1 MFPISWNNIFRKK
14 DGGLIT
20 MDEAMSGGGGGG
32 SLPPHS
38 AADAGKVLGVTND
51 GSLAWITVSGGG
63 HNAYRASSLTVV
75 NVPSAKAEEVNQ

>member
-1 MFPISWNNIFRKK
+1 MFPISWNSIFRKK

-38 AADAGKVLGVTND
+38 ASDAGKVLGVTND
-51 GSLAWITVSGGG
+51 GNLAWITVSGGSS
-63 HNAYRASSLTVV
+63 YRATVV
-75 NVPSAKAEEVNQ
+75 NPSKKNPSVNPKEVTA

>member
-1 MFPISWNNIFRKK
+1 MFPIPWNKMFRKK

-20 MDEAMSGGGGGG
+20 IDEAMSGGGD

-51 GSLAWITVSGGG
+51 GTLAWIEVSSGGNRYSNG
-63 HNAYRASSLTVV
+63 TSSVTA
-75 NVPSAKAEEVNQ
+75 NISTSSEEVTT

>member
-20 MDEAMSGGGGGG
+20 MDEALSGGGGGG

-51 GSLAWITVSGGG
+51 GSLAWITVSG
-63 HNAYRASSLTVV
+63 SSAFRRVGVTTSNVAPVV
-75 NVPSAKAEEVNQ
+75 DPKEV